1 MPIAFSVV
9 VRNKAVRCLKAS
21 VILLNRLVREMG
33 KFGPE
38 LLSKEDLGFKLKND
52 VEKIVNFNNKP

>member
-1 MPIAFSVV
+1 V

-21 VILLNRLVREMG
+21 VILLNRLVRERG